1 MRLMNS
7 WPQGSGEDEMRGILS
22 IGGLLLIA
30 CGTWQVGIVAF
41 CLTLGTVFLLLG
53 IGGALFV
60 VGR

>member
-1 MRLMNS
+1 
-7 WPQGSGEDEMRGILS
+7 MRGILS

-41 CLTLGTVFLLLG
+41 CLTLGTVFLLLS

-60 VGR
+60 AGR